1 MVGED
6 AGSKLQKAKDL
17 GIEILSIDDFMDLT
31 SDTNIDNY
39 DKLIIKTMKDHTE
52 NNKIK
57 KYEIDKSIEQKILDG
72 KLVSLIPMRMKMAD
86 KIGSIVESIGGNY
99 ITSLRQKE
107 TDLLIYEK
115 YGKDFATVN
124 KAIDKGIKVM
134 SLSEFNRFLIESN
147 LETSNN

>member
-1 MVGED
+1 
-6 AGSKLQKAKDL
+6 
-17 GIEILSIDDFMDLT
+17 
-31 SDTNIDNY
+31 
-39 DKLIIKTMKDHTE
+39 
-52 NNKIK
+52 
-57 KYEIDKSIEQKILDG
+57 
-72 KLVSLIPMRMKMAD
+72 MAD